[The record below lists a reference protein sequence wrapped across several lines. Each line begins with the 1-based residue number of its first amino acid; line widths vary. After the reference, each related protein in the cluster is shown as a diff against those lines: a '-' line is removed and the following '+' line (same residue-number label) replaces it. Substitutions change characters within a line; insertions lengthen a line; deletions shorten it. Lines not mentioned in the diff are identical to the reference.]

1 MEEIAKM
8 SEIEKADEAEEFHIS
23 RSFDRVELASFI
35 PAEYAWNVENQK
47 DARDLAVICSVGWS
61 LIACGGHIGDK
72 KRASSLL
79 YSILSKLPWPLS
91 DAMPKEG
98 KLIDW
103 WKFGRI
109 EFIFQIRNAVLWD
122 VEVKLK

>member
-1 MEEIAKM
+1 MEEIAKA
-8 SEIEKADEAEEFHIS
+8 SEIETAEGFHLT
-23 RSFDRVELASFI
+23 RSMDRVELASFI
-35 PAEYAWNVENQK
+35 PAEYAWNVENKQE
-47 DARDLAVICSVGWS
+47 ARDLAVICSVGWS

-91 DAMPKEG
+91 DQMPKEG

-103 WKFGRI
+103 WKFDRI
-109 EFIFQIRNAVLWD
+109 EMTFQIRDAVLWD

>member
-1 MEEIAKM
+1 MET
-8 SEIEKADEAEEFHIS
+8 SEIETVDDVEQFHIT
-23 RSFDRVELASFI
+23 RSLDRVELASFI
-35 PAEYAWNVENQK
+35 PAQYAWNVETQK
-47 DARDLAVICSVGWS
+47 DARDLAVICSVGWA

-72 KRASSLL
+72 KSASSLL

-91 DAMPKEG
+91 DQMPKEG

-103 WKFGRI
+103 WKFDRI
-109 EFIFQIRNAVLWD
+109 ELIFQIRDAALWD